1 MSIAE
6 RDQGRHGDG
15 DNDYN
20 DYDCGIY
27 HRNTLRR

>member
-15 DNDYN
+15 DGDYN
-20 DYDCGIY
+20 NDDDCGIY
-27 HRNTLRR
+27 HRNT